1 MQGLGTFS
9 WFEHHLNQTNHAQ
22 HYCAAPDL
30 APVPDGSTA
39 GELIPELARYGLQQ
53 LIELEVAA
61 VLGADRH
68 ERTEERLGYRNGYRS
83 RSLTT
88 QVGDIDLLI
97 PKLRAGS
104 FIPSILEPRRRI
116 DQALYAVIMEAYIGG
131 VSTRKVDSLV
141 AALGSQS
148 GISKSQVSRICQE
161 IDQQVQAFLAR
172 PLESSS
178 YAYVYLDATYLK
190 GRLGKAQQVCSR
202 AVVVAMGVN
211 EDGRRELLGLKVG
224 DSESETFW
232 AEFISHLK
240 ERGLDGVKLVISDA
254 HSGLTKAI
262 RRQLQGSVWQR
273 CRVHF
278 ARNLLQCVPKAHQ
291 GMVTAAL
298 RSVFAQ
304 ETAEEIQSR
313 WDDLAASLAERFP
326 KAAGLMHEAK
336 EDVLA
341 FRHFPK
347 EHWKKIWSTNLLER
361 VNEEIK
367 RRTRVV
373 GIFPNDPAIT
383 RLVGAVLL
391 EQHEH
396 WQLEG
401 RRMFSAESMAT
412 IPELGDIPTLQT
424 LSA

>member
-1 MQGLGTFS
+1 MPKTYS
-9 WFEHHLNQTNHAQ
+9 
-22 HYCAAPDL
+22 AAPDL
-30 APVPDGSTA
+30 ASLLDGSSA
-39 GELIPELARYGLQQ
+39 GELIPELARHGLQQ

-61 VLGADRH
+61 ILGAERH
-68 ERTEERLGYRNGYRS
+68 ERTDERLGYRNGYRP
-83 RSLTT
+83 RTLTT
-88 QVGDIDLLI
+88 QVGDLALQI

-104 FIPSILEPRRRI
+104 FLPSILEPRRRI
-116 DQALYAVIMEAYIGG
+116 DQALYAVIMEAYISG
-131 VSTRKVDSLV
+131 VSTRKVDALV

-148 GISKSQVSRICQE
+148 GISKSQVSRICQD
-161 IDQQVQAFLAR
+161 IDQQVQAFLNR
-172 PLESSS
+172 QLEGSA
-178 YAYVYLDATYLK
+178 YAYVYLDATYLN
-190 GRLGKAQQVCSR
+190 GRQGKAQQVVSR

-211 EDGRRELLGLKVG
+211 ADGRRELLGLKVG
-224 DSESETFW
+224 NSETEAFW

-304 ETAEEIQSR
+304 ETAEEIESR

-326 KAAGLMHEAK
+326 KAAALMHEAR

-347 EHWKKIWSTNLLER
+347 DHWKKVWSTNLLER

-373 GIFPNDPAIT
+373 GIFPNDAAII

-401 RRMFSAESMAT
+401 RRMFSAESMAS
-412 IPELGDIPTLQT
+412 IPELGDIPALQA